1 MPKISP
7 EQVDARRAQ
16 ILRAAMSCF
25 ARKGPADTTMGDIF
39 AASGLSAG
47 AVYTYFEGKHDLLR
61 GVLALY
67 AEENRTA
74 MQAVLAGGD
83 PAASLGDLLL
93 SGLAMLDAVEEH
105 PDVRLPVMLFAE
117 AQHDTEIAAAVREL
131 YRATTEAFRAAAI
144 ELQAAG
150 RLDPD
155 WDAEYLCWAAVAMF
169 EGWRAMKL
177 TTPHLSTQRFA
188 VVYTRLFAP
197 LISSPTPHSRERPR

>member
-7 EQVDARRAQ
+7 EQIDARRAQ
-16 ILRAAMSCF
+16 ILRAAMACF
-25 ARKGPADTTMGDIF
+25 ARKGPADTTMSDIF
-39 AASGLSAG
+39 AAAGLSAG

-67 AEENRTA
+67 AEENRAAT
-74 MQAVLAGGD
+74 QAVLAGGD
-83 PAASLGDLLL
+83 PTASLGDLLL
-93 SGLAMLDAVEEH
+93 SGLALLDAAEEH

-117 AQHDTEIAAAVREL
+117 AQHDADIAAAVREL
-131 YRATTEAFRAAAI
+131 YRATTEAFRSTAI
-144 ELQAAG
+144 ALQASG

-177 TTPHLSTQRFA
+177 TDPHLSTQRFA
-188 VVYTRLFAP
+188 AIYKRLFAP
-197 LISSPTPHSRERPR
+197 LFGSSAPSPRDRS